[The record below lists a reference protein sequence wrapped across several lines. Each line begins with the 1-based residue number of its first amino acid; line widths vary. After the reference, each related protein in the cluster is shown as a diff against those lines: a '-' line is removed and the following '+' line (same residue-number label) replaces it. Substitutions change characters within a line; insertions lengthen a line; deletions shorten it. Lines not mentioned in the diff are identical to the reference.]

1 MNLFG
6 DNERELGCCWY
17 NVTMDDTPGPGRPQ
31 QDDDQL
37 RHTLTVHQ
45 VSERLAAAGV
55 PRSERQIK
63 RYCESAFLD
72 ATKVPGPT
80 GDQWFV
86 APAALPKLIGDLQQ
100 WQMQRVGQSQTQ
112 PDVTEHVTPEETNN
126 ENVDTPGPGRPQQ
139 AVTNKEIGSGSDAGE
154 QVTSGYVTQ
163 LEKRIDEKDEVIGL
177 LKGQLVAKDQQI
189 TDLSTRFGN
198 LSDRFADT
206 QKLLGAMQRMF
217 APLLG
222 QADPYGR
229 ATELDTPP
237 ESSISTVDNEQRQA

>member
-1 MNLFG
+1 MNG
-6 DNERELGCCWY
+6 
-17 NVTMDDTPGPGRPQ
+17 TPGLGRPQ

-63 RYCESAFLD
+63 RYCESQFLD
-72 ATKVPGPT
+72 AKKVPGPT

-86 APAALPKLIGDLQQ
+86 APVALPKLIGDLMQ
-100 WQMQRVGQSQTQ
+100 WQMQRAGRGETRPV
-112 PDVTEHVTPEETNN
+112 VTEHVTPEKPFS
-126 ENVDTPGPGRPQQ
+126 ENTDTPGPGRPQQ
-139 AVTNKEIGSGSDAGE
+139 ATTGKENEPPRQASE
-154 QVTSGYVTQ
+154 VPSGYVTQ

-177 LKGQLVAKDQQI
+177 LKGQLSAKDQQI

-222 QADPYGR
+222 QGDPYST
-229 ATELDTPP
+229 TEKPDVSNPP
-237 ESSISTVDNEQRQA
+237 SPRTVDNNQIAI